1 MKKTYESP
9 VAKKVVFDY
18 MENVSASQTGGNYG
32 PWEKTN
38 VSNPW
43 YTCDSSYKDAN
54 GVCGYNGRNISN
66 PNYECNN

>member
-1 MKKTYESP
+1 MKNEYKQP
-9 VAKKVVFDY
+9 AAKLVKFDY
-18 MENVSASQTGGNYG
+18 EENVTASKTYG
-32 PWEKTN
+32 PWALTN
-38 VSNPW
+38 VDNPW